1 MSVSSEIS
9 RLETAK
15 ANLKTAINNKGVAI
29 SAGATLE
36 DYPSYVNL
44 IATAGSDIKIY
55 NLSALTTAAAPQT
68 LAAAKS
74 YDVIKYNEVYYL
86 YGGSYANFVWYI
98 KCTLVANTGIISTAD
113 IYFTTINRIDFVY
126 TSAGAISSVSSY
138 SGFGT
143 NLEDSTTA
151 VGTWLWTPRLDW
163 GGTITDDNTYSINFT
178 SNNTN
183 YTKIEFDAVGYE
195 LFYDSTRVAYGRSAS
210 TPSAS
215 QTTWGNTSYRTIK
228 ITGGTDVKNSTLL
241 TILRNNAFKYIG

>member
-44 IATAGSDIKIY
+44 IATTGSDIKIY

-86 YGGSYANFVWYI
+86 YGGYYANVVWYVKCTQAANTTMSYAD
-98 KCTLVANTGIISTAD
+98 S
-113 IYFTTINRIDFVY
+113 YFTTINRINFAY

-138 SGFGT
+138 TGYGT
-143 NLEDSTTA
+143 NLEDSRTA

-163 GGTITDDNTYSINFT
+163 GGTITNDNTYSINFT

-183 YTKIEFDAVGYE
+183 YTKIEFDAVGYD
-195 LFYDSTRVAYGRSAS
+195 LFYGSTSVAYGRSAS
-210 TPSAS
+210 SPSAS